1 MNENA
6 TNRLQ
11 SRSGGAKMKKNEEDG
26 DEPSVWVT
34 VVKLLAI
41 AVALIGGTGFALWYV
56 DQMQVR
62 DQPPGLS
69 TGNNAS
75 DWGIV
80 GDSPLRNRR

>member
-1 MNENA
+1 MDENA
-6 TNRLQ
+6 ANRLQ
-11 SRSGGAKMKKNEEDG
+11 SRSGGAHMKKNEDDE
-26 DEPSVWVT
+26 EPSIWVT
-34 VVKLLAI
+34 VAKLLVI
-41 AVALIGGTGFALWYV
+41 AVVLIGGTGFALWYV

-80 GDSPLRNRR
+80 GDSPLRSRR